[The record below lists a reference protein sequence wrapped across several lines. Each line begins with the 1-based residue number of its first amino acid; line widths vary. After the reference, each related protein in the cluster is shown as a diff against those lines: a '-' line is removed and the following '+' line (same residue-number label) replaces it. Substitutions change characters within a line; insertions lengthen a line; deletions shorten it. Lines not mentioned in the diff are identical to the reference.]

1 MESARGWLILAFI
14 FVVVA
19 GFSSGCGTAPPC
31 ETSLVTL
38 DETRLDAETYEQ
50 EAAETGKKV
59 DDLKSRLAS
68 KQSEIDA
75 LKDKPAE
82 LEKKV
87 YELKKGSGR
96 E

>member
-1 MESARGWLILAFI
+1 MRSAIRGSIFI
-14 FVVVA
+14 VAIGVIA
-19 GFSSGCGTAPPC
+19 GFSAGCGPAPPC

-50 EAAETGKKV
+50 EAADTGAKAA
-59 DDLKSRLAS
+59 DLKERLEA
-68 KQSEIDA
+68 KQKEIA
-75 LKDKPAE
+75 AIKDKPAE

-87 YELKKGSGR
+87 YEMKKGSGR

>member
-1 MESARGWLILAFI
+1 MLTLMFGLF
-14 FVVVA
+14 A
-19 GFSSGCGTAPPC
+19 GFSCSCGPAPPC

-50 EAAETGKKV
+50 EAAETGERV
-59 DDLKSRLAS
+59 ADLKERLAK
-68 KQSEIDA
+68 KQAEVDTI
-75 LKDKPAE
+75 KDKPE
-82 LEKKV
+82 EIEKKV

>member
-1 MESARGWLILAFI
+1 MRSAWGWLIVLSI
-14 FVVVA
+14 TVLIA
-19 GFSSGCGTAPPC
+19 GFSAGCGPAPPC
-31 ETSLVTL
+31 GTSLVTL

-50 EAAETGKKV
+50 EAAETGERV
-59 DDLKSRLAS
+59 ADLKARLAS
-68 KQSEIDA
+68 KRKDIDA
-75 LKDKPAE
+75 IKDKPEE

>member
-1 MESARGWLILAFI
+1 MKSARGWLMMAII
-14 FVVVA
+14 FGLLA
-19 GFSSGCGTAPPC
+19 GFSAGCGPAPPC

-50 EAAETGKKV
+50 EEAETGERV
-59 DDLKSRLAS
+59 ADLKARLAD
-68 KQSEIDA
+68 KRADIDA
-75 LKDKPAE
+75 IEDKPAE

>member
-1 MESARGWLILAFI
+1 MKSARELLMLALIFGLLAGLS
-14 FVVVA
+14 A
-19 GFSSGCGTAPPC
+19 GCGPAPPC

-50 EAAETGKKV
+50 EAAETGERV
-59 DDLKSRLAS
+59 ADLKTRLAD
-68 KQSEIDA
+68 KRADIEAIE
-75 LKDKPAE
+75 DKPAE

>member
-1 MESARGWLILAFI
+1 MRSAGAWLSVLSVSVLI
-14 FVVVA
+14 A
-19 GFSSGCGTAPPC
+19 GFSAGCGPAPPC

-38 DETRLDAETYEQ
+38 DETRLDVETYEQ
-50 EAAETGKKV
+50 EAAETGARV
-59 DDLKSRLAS
+59 ADLKARLEE
-68 KQSEIDA
+68 KRREIDA
-75 LKDKPAE
+75 IKDKPTE

>member
-1 MESARGWLILAFI
+1 MRSAWGWLVALSVTGLI
-14 FVVVA
+14 A
-19 GFSSGCGTAPPC
+19 GFSSGCGPAPPC

-50 EAAETGKKV
+50 EAAETGERV
-59 DDLKSRLAS
+59 ADLQARLDQ
-68 KQSEIDA
+68 KRKEIDA
-75 LKDKPAE
+75 IKDKPAE

>member
-1 MESARGWLILAFI
+1 MLCITGMI
-14 FVVVA
+14 A
-19 GFSSGCGTAPPC
+19 GFSAGCGPAPPC

-50 EAAETGKKV
+50 EAAETGERV
-59 DDLKSRLAS
+59 ADLKQRLDA
-68 KQSEIDA
+68 KRQEIDSI
-75 LKDKPAE
+75 KDKPTE

>member
-1 MESARGWLILAFI
+1 MRSARGWLIAVLI
-14 FVVVA
+14 FGVTA
-19 GFSSGCGTAPPC
+19 GFSAGCGPAPPC

-38 DETRLDAETYEQ
+38 DETRLDAETYEA
-50 EAAETGKKV
+50 EAAETGARV
-59 DDLKSRLAS
+59 ADLEKRLAD
-68 KQSEIDA
+68 KRAEIDA
-75 LKDKPAE
+75 IKDKPEE

>member
-1 MESARGWLILAFI
+1 MLALIFGLS
-14 FVVVA
+14 A
-19 GFSSGCGTAPPC
+19 GFSAGCGPAPPC
-31 ETSLVTL
+31 DTSLVTL

-50 EAAETGKKV
+50 EAAETGARV
-59 DDLKSRLAS
+59 EDLEARLAA
-68 KQSEIDA
+68 KRADIEAIE
-75 LKDKPAE
+75 DKPAE

>member
-1 MESARGWLILAFI
+1 MRSAWGWLAVLSVSALI
-14 FVVVA
+14 A
-19 GFSSGCGTAPPC
+19 GFSSGCGPAPVC

-50 EAAETGKKV
+50 EAAETGELV
-59 DDLKSRLAS
+59 ADLKTRLNE
-68 KQSEIDA
+68 KRKEIDA
-75 LKDKPAE
+75 IKDKPAE